1 MLCKIGFHSLCE
13 FAPRK
18 QNAMTTAFAFEAD
31 VRAEAHHSPF
41 VGAAGMWFAQTK
53 KVVELE
59 IGKHVSKQKAVGS
72 MQ

>member
-1 MLCKIGFHSLCE
+1 
-13 FAPRK
+13 
-18 QNAMTTAFAFEAD
+18 MTTAFAFEAD